1 MKLETGLFNEENE
14 VMVSVCCIAYNHG
27 KYIEQTLQGF
37 VKQITNFR
45 FEVIVHD
52 DASTDNTKSI
62 IQKYVEL
69 YPDLFI
75 PMYETENQYSKGQG
89 GINIRIMAPK
99 IRGKYVAY
107 CEGDDYW
114 SDEHKLQKQYEA
126 LENNPDCS
134 ICVHRVQFIWEDG
147 SLLDNSDARLNLK
160 LPKKGYDLQP
170 GVIEKE
176 QMAAALWLNGG
187 YPFHTSSYF
196 HRRSI
201 PEDLIKGNA
210 EFVKYMN
217 GDMALLRLCLNH
229 GKFFFISEVMS
240 HRRRGVPGSW
250 NSRWERTEIQV
261 KLKHLGNQII
271 GDMMFDEYS
280 GYQFHDYIS
289 VSCFNLAAACC
300 IYDTGDSKKYKKYMK
315 ENPLSLKVVHDKDSL
330 WLYIRYLIMR
340 VSPQFYKLLY
350 KIQTKL
356 IKRGVS
362 S

>member
-14 VMVSVCCIAYNHG
+14 VMVSVCCVAYNHG

-37 VKQITNFR
+37 VSQITNFR

-89 GINIRIMAPK
+89 SGTNFRIMAPK

-114 SDEHKLQKQYEA
+114 SDDHKLQKQYDA

-134 ICVHRVQFIWEDG
+134 LCVHRVQSIWEDG
-147 SLLDNSDARLNLK
+147 SLMDKSDARLK
-160 LPKKGYDLQP
+160 VPKKGYGLQP

-176 QMAAALWLNGG
+176 QIAAALFLKGG
-187 YPFHTSSYF
+187 YPFHTSCYF
-196 HRRSI
+196 HRKSAI
-201 PEDLIKGNA
+201 EDQINGKA
-210 EFVKYMN
+210 EFTRFMN
-217 GDMALLRLCLNH
+217 GDMAKLRLCLNR
-229 GKFFFISEVMS
+229 GNFFYIGEIMS

-250 NSRWERTEIQV
+250 NTRWEKADIQA

-271 GDMMFDEYS
+271 GDRMFDEYS
-280 GYQFHDYIS
+280 DYQFHDYIS
-289 VSCFNLAAACC
+289 VLCFNLTAECW
-300 IYDTGDSKKYKKYMK
+300 IYDTGDSKKYKKYVK
-315 ENPLSLKVVHDKDSL
+315 ENPLSLKVIHDKASL

-340 VSPQFYKLLY
+340 VSPRFYKLLY
-350 KIQTKL
+350 KIQIKL
-356 IKRGVS
+356 IKRGIS

>member
-1 MKLETGLFNEENE
+1 MKVETDLLNEENE
-14 VMVSVCCIAYNHG
+14 VMVSVCCAAYNHG

-37 VKQITNFR
+37 VSQITNFR

-52 DASTDNTKSI
+52 DASTDNTKSV
-62 IQKYVEL
+62 IQKYVDL
-69 YPDLFI
+69 YPDLFVPI
-75 PMYETENQYSKGQG
+75 YETENQYSKGKG
-89 GINIRIMAPK
+89 TILRIVAPK
-99 IRGKYVAY
+99 IRGKYVAH

-114 SDEHKLQKQYEA
+114 SDEHKLQKQYDA
-126 LENNPDCS
+126 LESNPDCS
-134 ICVHRVQFIWEDG
+134 ICVHRAQSIWEDG
-147 SLLDNSDARLNLK
+147 SLMDKSDARLK
-160 LPKKGYDLQP
+160 LPKKGYGLQP

-201 PEDLIKGNA
+201 IEDQINGKA

-217 GDMALLRLCLNH
+217 GDMARLRLCLNR
-229 GKFFFISEVMS
+229 GKFFFIGETMS

-250 NSRWERTEIQV
+250 NARWEKTDIQE

-271 GDMMFDEYS
+271 GDRMFDEYS
-280 GYQFHDYIS
+280 NYQFHDYIS
-289 VSCFNLAAACC
+289 VLCFNLTAECW
-300 IYDTGDSKKYKKYMK
+300 IYDTGDSKKYKKYVK
-315 ENPLSLKVVHDKDSL
+315 ENPLSLKVIHDKASL

-340 VSPQFYKLLY
+340 VSPRFYKLLY
-350 KIQTKL
+350 KIQIKL
-356 IKRGVS
+356 IKRGIS